1 MCCKMLLAICSKC
14 IHQVDKFSL
23 MDYALKRNRRR
34 LHMSLATIQWLDFS
48 GEKSSVAFN
57 LVTPSG
63 ATYDWDALELI
74 LDGIGDAI
82 EAVCLCTRGPEN
94 IRVEAAAGSITLP
107 TDEEA
112 QRELALRI
120 FYHDTT
126 TNKKFHLSVPGPD
139 LAQMAVA
146 GQDVVDFTSGAMA
159 TLLSALESD
168 MKSPDGNAIVVDKG
182 VIVGRRN

>member
-1 MCCKMLLAICSKC
+1 
-14 IHQVDKFSL
+14 
-23 MDYALKRNRRR
+23 
-34 LHMSLATIQWLDFS
+34 MSLATIQFLDFS

-63 ATYDWDALELI
+63 ATYDWDALEAT
-74 LDGIGDAI
+74 LDTIGDAI
-82 EAVCLCTRGPEN
+82 EAICLCTRGPEN
-94 IRVEAAAGSITLP
+94 IRVEAAPGSVTLP

-120 FYHDTT
+120 FYHDDTS
-126 TNKKFHLSVPGPD
+126 NKKYHVSIPGPD

-146 GQDVVDFTSGAMA
+146 GQDVVDFSAGAMA
-159 TLLSALESD
+159 TLLAALESD
-168 MKSPDGNAIVVDKG
+168 MLSPEGNAIVVDKG